1 MTRLPAALALLL
13 AALAAPASA
22 QQVLE
27 YTVKHP
33 VFGDIGSYTN
43 VIETTSDGIVVTSR
57 LEVTVK
63 LIGLVA
69 HRELSLRREQ
79 WRAGRLV
86 AFRSTTEKN
95 GERTELRGEARD
107 GGFVMQTLHGTYVAP
122 AHVLPS
128 NPWSIDM
135 LRSGPLLSTRD
146 GTLMTARVTSGPS
159 ETITRGGRP
168 EQLRRFDIES
178 NKREF
183 VWVDSQNVPIAFRT
197 EEGGSP
203 VDFVLTRRESGPAVQ
218 QAAAAD
224 AAPVR

>member
-1 MTRLPAALALLL
+1 MTRLLTALALLIVAL
-13 AALAAPASA
+13 TTPAAA

-33 VFGDIGSYTN
+33 IYGDIGTYTN
-43 VIETTSDGIVVTSR
+43 VIETTADGIVVTSR

-86 AFRSTTEKN
+86 AFRGTTEKN
-95 GERTELRGEARD
+95 GERYELRGEARD
-107 GGFVMQTLHGTYVAP
+107 GGFVMQTPQGSYVAP
-122 AHVLPS
+122 ADVLPS

-146 GTLMTARVTSGPS
+146 GTLMTARVTNGPS
-159 ETITRGGRP
+159 ETVTRNGRP

-183 VWVDSQNVPIAFRT
+183 VWIDSQGVPIAFRT

-203 VDFVLTRRESGPAVQ
+203 VDFILTRREADPAAQ
-218 QAAAAD
+218 QTAAAG
-224 AAPVR
+224 AAPIH